1 MRRTVSFYRGTGL
14 LDIRVPTVYEYRRYL
29 MATTRISRSERKART
44 REELLVAARRVFLRR
59 GFHGATLEEIADEA
73 GYTKGAVY
81 SNFAG
86 NYDGRVEAYA
96 EMMLD
101 ETTFEDAVSAVG
113 RFMAESDARDPDW
126 LPTLA
131 EFVAHAARDESL
143 RRAYVRTRER
153 FLVAI
158 ADVIR
163 ALCDRH
169 DLTLLVPPLEA
180 ARASSMLARGYSA
193 ERRLDPDAVSS
204 EIFVELHAAFMR
216 GLTVPGERSHT

>member
-1 MRRTVSFYRGTGL
+1 
-14 LDIRVPTVYEYRRYL
+14 
-29 MATTRISRSERKART
+29 MATTRITRSEKKART
-44 REELLVAARRVFLRR
+44 REELLAAARTVFLRR

-86 NYDGRVEAYA
+86 KDDLYLALLDAHYDRRVAAYA

-101 ETTFEDAVSAVG
+101 EASFEDAIRAVG
-113 RFMAESDARDPDW
+113 RFMVESDARDPDW

-131 EFVAHAARDESL
+131 EFVAHAGRDESI

-158 ADVIR
+158 ADVIH

-169 DLTLLVPPLEA
+169 GLALLVPPLEA
-180 ARASSMLARGYSA
+180 ARASSMLARSYSA

-204 EIFVELHAAFMR
+204 ENFIELHAAFMR
-216 GLTVPGERSHT
+216 GLTVPRERSHT

>member
-1 MRRTVSFYRGTGL
+1 
-14 LDIRVPTVYEYRRYL
+14 
-29 MATTRISRSERKART
+29 
-44 REELLVAARRVFLRR
+44 
-59 GFHGATLEEIADEA
+59 
-73 GYTKGAVY
+73 
-81 SNFAG
+81 
-86 NYDGRVEAYA
+86 
-96 EMMLD
+96 MLD

-204 EIFVELHAAFMR
+204 QIFVELHAAFMR
-216 GLTVPGERSHT
+216 GLTVPRERSHT